1 MSFRQTMDELSG
13 IFAEKRAGERAARRQ
28 SKRTPVPTAKR
39 AAKPKKQRKRSKL
52 AVPRWCI
59 TTEQLAILEDTFA
72 DVPSPSFSVREK
84 LADRFGATA
93 RQVSI
98 WFRNRRQKV
107 RLQGM
112 GGGGGGGSKR
122 GRSGAP
128 KGGGRKRAKKVVVPS
143 EDEEEED
150 EDEQEEEPEE
160 EDEEGVDPL
169 EEEEEGEEE
178 DEEEEGGSVESV
190 VTEAGQVSIGID
202 GEITID
208 PDVDLTAIDD
218 LLGAPE
224 PPEKPAPVTR
234 VQRAAE
240 QRRPSPLPIL
250 PSSKASKPSP
260 LNGPLNET
268 TARSGLL
275 QPAEMLMPR
284 IPSLGALPT
293 GLTRI
298 CQSALS
304 TRTSSDPAASTTAAP
319 PPPSAS
325 SSAPP
330 FAAPP
335 PVPIQRTASAPA
347 ATTSFALPNTGGS
360 LLGSSLPNPTARDC
374 GPPRANLPIASA
386 KPLPA
391 TPAALTANLAMGTGP
406 LWSAQVP
413 WSVAPPLR
421 PPASGLGSLAATRQA
436 SAPSVPQPSRASSC
450 NALNDLLTMSR
461 HVMQTSAT
469 GTGQPPVIS
478 GGQSSLMLSLLEGMQ
493 PASCC
498 QTIVPPPPAAVSRS
512 ATITPVNG
520 PTATAANTPS
530 PHLAGTAN
538 HASCANP
545 KMPFIELNS
554 NAIANSIAKLTTD
567 LTGAGSSTSSTTT
580 LDPYIPRRAQRVRLY
595 PDKRVYS
602 GAAAS
607 PADAALA
614 YFHTFASTTPS
625 TSS

>member
-1 MSFRQTMDELSG
+1 MSFRQAMDELSG

-39 AAKPKKQRKRSKL
+39 AAKPKSSNRSSAL

-59 TTEQLAILEDTFA
+59 TTEQLAILEETFA

-150 EDEQEEEPEE
+150 EDEQEERARGGGRGGRRPAE
-160 EDEEGVDPL
+160 

-178 DEEEEGGSVESV
+178 DEEEEEGGKRGERCHRGGSSEHRHRL
-190 VTEAGQVSIGID
+190 D

-218 LLGAPE
+218 LLGAPDAARE
-224 PPEKPAPVTR
+224 PAPVTR

-240 QRRPSPLPIL
+240 RAPRRAAHPAVI
-250 PSSKASKPSP
+250 KGSKPSP

-298 CQSALS
+298 CQSTLS
-304 TRTSSDPAASTTAAP
+304 TRTSSDPAASTTASPHDPAVL
-319 PPPSAS
+319 AS

-335 PVPIQRTASAPA
+335 PVPIQRSRERPRGDHLVRSAEYGRLSPRQDA
-347 ATTSFALPNTGGS
+347 C
-360 LLGSSLPNPTARDC
+360 PNPTARDC
-374 GPPRANLPIASA
+374 GPRSANLPIASA

-406 LWSAQVP
+406 SWSAQVP
-413 WSVAPPLR
+413 WSVAPLSA

-450 NALNDLLTMSR
+450 NAERPADHVAPRDADERDR
-461 HVMQTSAT
+461 HRHR
-469 GTGQPPVIS
+469 
-478 GGQSSLMLSLLEGMQ
+478 
-493 PASCC
+493 
-498 QTIVPPPPAAVSRS
+498 PAAR
-512 ATITPVNG
+512 
-520 PTATAANTPS
+520 
-530 PHLAGTAN
+530 
-538 HASCANP
+538 
-545 KMPFIELNS
+545 
-554 NAIANSIAKLTTD
+554 D
-567 LTGAGSSTSSTTT
+567 
-580 LDPYIPRRAQRVRLY
+580 
-595 PDKRVYS
+595 
-602 GAAAS
+602 
-607 PADAALA
+607 
-614 YFHTFASTTPS
+614 
-625 TSS
+625 